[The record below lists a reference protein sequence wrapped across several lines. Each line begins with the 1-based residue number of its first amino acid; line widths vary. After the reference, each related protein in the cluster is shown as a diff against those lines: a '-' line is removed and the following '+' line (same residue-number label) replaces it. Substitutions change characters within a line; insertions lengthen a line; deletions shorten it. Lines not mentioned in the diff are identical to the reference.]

1 MSVTSYEDGGY
12 SPEPWEKKFFDAL
25 LTEYGI
31 LGKACDVAGI
41 HENVVKERAKA
52 EPTFK
57 MMLEQ
62 AYRMMN
68 DALEYEA
75 MRRAVEPNERPVFQ
89 RGEMVGVIKEYDT
102 KHLEWLLERRMPER
116 YHIPTR
122 IEFAGDGEGVLNFKL
137 ELNPGGQKEDEE

>member
-1 MSVTSYEDGGY
+1 
-12 SPEPWEKKFFDAL
+12 
-25 LTEYGI
+25 
-31 LGKACDVAGI
+31 
-41 HENVVKERAKA
+41 
-52 EPTFK
+52 